1 MKCGEWRI
9 RTSGTREGPPVF
21 KTGAFDRSANSPHR
35 TQNMEHRTILYLISY
50 YVNKVTLL
58 IEIDKNK
65 KGASEFEFRFKRKV

>member
-1 MKCGEWRI
+1 
-9 RTSGTREGPPVF
+9 
-21 KTGAFDRSANSPHR
+21 
-35 TQNMEHRTILYLISY
+35 MEHRTILYLISY